1 MRDVSTI
8 ETRLKAVL
16 NQFLSPIVADT
27 VYASRVSASGINL
40 RNLRIGDRQRL
51 LLSLQKGIGRYL
63 REEQAKQ
70 CLVQLEAAMHFS
82 SVSATPIPAYD
93 EQAIPIRSEV
103 DIVVARSAGRQM
115 CQTLGFSSLLQIKMA
130 TAISELAR
138 NIVQYAGEGQISL
151 TASEED
157 GRSYLEVVAVDKGPG
172 IPNLDDVLSGTYQS
186 RTGMGKGL
194 TGTRNMVDTFDIQS
208 GPGSGT
214 RVVIRKW
221 V

>member
-1 MRDVSTI
+1 MRNLSTL
-8 ETRLKAVL
+8 ETRLKTVL
-16 NQFLSPIVADT
+16 NQYLSPIIADT

-40 RNLRIGDRQRL
+40 RKMRIGDRQRL
-51 LLSLQKGIGRYL
+51 LLALKKGIGRYL
-63 REEQAKQ
+63 KEEQAKQ
-70 CLVQLEAAMHFS
+70 CMTQLELAMNVTT
-82 SVSATPIPAYD
+82 VSNTPAPAYD

-138 NIVQYAGEGQISL
+138 NIVQYAGEGKISL
-151 TASEED
+151 KASEED
-157 GRSYLEVVAVDKGPG
+157 GRSYLEVVAMDDGPG
-172 IPNLDDVLSGTYQS
+172 IPHLDEILSGTYRS

-194 TGTRNMVDTFDIQS
+194 TGTRNMVDNFDIKS